1 MVQYVV
7 QVFVDANRM
16 LNDTYQGD
24 KWFKDGKKKWK
35 QLKGWNGK
43 SPLYGAGKACATRL
57 VFDLAKAQAYA
68 KREDAEYYARRILD
82 GYCGVICDYP
92 VVDAKI
98 LKIEMRP
105 VIVDTIAIDPSWF
118 KRNPRI
124 YDR

>member
-7 QVFVDANRM
+7 QVLVDADRM
-16 LNDTYQGD
+16 LNETYQDD
-24 KWFKDGKKKWK
+24 KWFEDGKKKWK

-43 SPLYGAGKACATRL
+43 SPLYGAGKAYATRL

-82 GYCGVICDYP
+82 SYCGVIDDYP

-124 YDR
+124 YER

>member
-7 QVFVDANRM
+7 QVFVDADRM
-16 LNDTYQGD
+16 FNETYQGD
-24 KWFKDGKKKWK
+24 KWFEDGKKKWK

-43 SPLYGAGKACATRL
+43 SPLYGAGKSYATRL

-68 KREDAEYYARRILD
+68 RREDAEYYARRILD
-82 GYCGVICDYP
+82 RYSGVIDDYP

-105 VIVDTIAIDPSWF
+105 VIVDTIAIDPSW
-118 KRNPRI
+118 KNL
-124 YDR
+124 